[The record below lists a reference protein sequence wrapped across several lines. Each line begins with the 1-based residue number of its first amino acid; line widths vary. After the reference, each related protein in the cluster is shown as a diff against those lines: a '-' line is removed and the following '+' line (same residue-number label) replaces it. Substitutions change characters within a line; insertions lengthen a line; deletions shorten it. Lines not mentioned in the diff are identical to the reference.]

1 MMQQKNWRHIV
12 SDINRV
18 TLIGNI
24 GNDPEYKYFD
34 SGACITSFS
43 IAVNRYDSKK
53 KEDITD
59 WLNVKTFSKL
69 GEHLKKGHKVGLDG
83 RIQTD
88 TWETQT
94 GEKRKSVYVF
104 ADNLQILTPKSKENQ
119 ENIVEFEDEDLP
131 I

>member
-18 TLIGNI
+18 ALIGNI
-24 GNDPEYKYFD
+24 GNDPDYKYFD

-43 IAVNRYDSKK
+43 IGVKRYDAKK

-119 ENIVEFEDEDLP
+119 ENIVEFDDEIP
-131 I
+131 Y

>member
-1 MMQQKNWRHIV
+1 M

-24 GNDPEYKYFD
+24 GNEPEYKYFD

-43 IAVNRYDSKK
+43 IAVNRYDAKK

-88 TWETQT
+88 TWETET
-94 GEKRKSVYVF
+94 GEKRKSVYIF
-104 ADNLQILTPKSKENQ
+104 ADSLQILTPKNKQND
-119 ENIVEFEDEDLP
+119 ENIVKFDDINEDEIP
-131 I
+131 Y

>member
-1 MMQQKNWRHIV
+1 M

-24 GNDPEYKYFD
+24 GCDPEYKYFD

-43 IAVNRYDSKK
+43 IAVNRYDAKK

-88 TWETQT
+88 TWETET

-104 ADNLQILTPKSKENQ
+104 ADHLQILTPKNKENQ
-119 ENIVEFEDEDLP
+119 ENIVKFDDEDLP

>member
-1 MMQQKNWRHIV
+1 M

-43 IAVNRYDSKK
+43 IAVNRYDAKK

-104 ADNLQILTPKSKENQ
+104 ADNLQILTPKNKENK
-119 ENIVEFEDEDLP
+119 ENIVEFDDEDLP

>member
-1 MMQQKNWRHIV
+1 M
-12 SDINRV
+12 SDINSV

-43 IAVNRYDSKK
+43 LAVKRYDSKN

-69 GEHLKKGHKVGLDG
+69 GEYLKKGLRVALSG

-88 TWETQT
+88 TWETES
-94 GEKRKSVYVF
+94 GDKRKSVYIF
-104 ADNLQILTPKSKENQ
+104 ADNLQILTPKEKTDDKSIVNFKDVDKED
-119 ENIVEFEDEDLP
+119 IPF
-131 I
+131 

>member
-43 IAVNRYDSKK
+43 IAVRRYDAKK

-88 TWETQT
+88 TWETET
-94 GEKRKSVYVF
+94 GEKRKSVYIF
-104 ADNLQILTPKSKENQ
+104 ADHLQILTPKNKENK
-119 ENIVEFEDEDLP
+119 ENIVEFDDEVP
-131 I
+131 F